1 MLNQPTVVS
10 IFNSEYYRWGAN
22 CDAWRL
28 LESPGLSI
36 TQERIPPGEQ
46 EPRHYHHAQ
55 QFIFILFGQASLEMD
70 GQIYPL
76 RSRQGMEVRGNQPHQ
91 LRNDGVHELVY
102 LVISAPSVKADR
114 ALME

>member
-10 IFNSEYYRWGAN
+10 IFNTEYFRWGTTT
-22 CDAWRL
+22 DAWRL
-28 LESPGLSI
+28 LESPNLSI

-55 QFIFILFGQASLEMD
+55 QFIFILFGQASIEID
-70 GQIYPL
+70 NQVYQL
-76 RSRQGMEVRGNQPHQ
+76 RSRQGIEIRGSSPHQ

-102 LVISAPSVKADR
+102 LVISAPSVKSDR
-114 ALME
+114 LLME